1 VVKRIKLIF
10 QRYKGLRNLLGDYFN
25 RVTRNTGVE
34 NEFGKFVFV
43 DAHSVIGSNNFIG
56 SYTTITKSKI
66 GNYCSFGDG
75 VVIGPGEHDCKKIST
90 STVFYEGNI
99 YDALTQREVSIG
111 SDVWI
116 GTRAIV
122 LRGVNVG
129 HGAIIA
135 ANAVVTKNVPDYAIV
150 AGVPAK
156 IIRYRFDPDKIKWL
170 LESNWWEL
178 DKESANRFIK
188 QHDTDC

>member
-1 VVKRIKLIF
+1 
-10 QRYKGLRNLLGDYFN
+10 
-25 RVTRNTGVE
+25 
-34 NEFGKFVFV
+34 
-43 DAHSVIGSNNFIG
+43 
-56 SYTTITKSKI
+56 
-66 GNYCSFGDG
+66 
-75 VVIGPGEHDCKKIST
+75 
-90 STVFYEGNI
+90 
-99 YDALTQREVSIG
+99 LTQREVSIG